1 MASRALKERTY
12 PEFARIAQAMANERR
27 LEIIDLLAQAPRN
40 VEALSRETES
50 PVANVSQH
58 LGILKNAK
66 LVVGEKQGTRT
77 FYRLAGDD
85 VRDLWLS
92 LRELAVS
99 RLPEVEHEVA
109 RSRML
114 DPELVLSRPEVERRL
129 RDNPAPI
136 LIDVRPAVEYMHGHI
151 DGARQVEPGAMA
163 PVLDALPRTRTVI
176 AYCRGP
182 YCVFADEAVRILRA
196 NGREAFRMEGGWPEW
211 AAEGREAASA

>member
-12 PEFARIAQAMANERR
+12 PEFARVAQAMANERR

-40 VEALSRETES
+40 VEALARETES

-58 LGILKNAK
+58 LGILRNAK

-85 VRDLWLS
+85 VRDLWLA
-92 LRELAVS
+92 LRELGVC
-99 RLPEVEHEVA
+99 RLPEIRHEVA
-109 RSRML
+109 KERTL
-114 DPELVLSRPEVERRL
+114 DPGLVLTRQEVAQRMSG
-129 RDNPAPI
+129 NPAPI
-136 LIDVRPAVEYMHGHI
+136 LIDVRPAVEYAHGHI
-151 DGARQVEPGAMA
+151 DGARQIEPGVMA
-163 PVLDALPRTRTVI
+163 TALDDLPRTSTII

-182 YCVFADEAVRILRA
+182 YCVFADDAVRILRA

-211 AAEGREAASA
+211 ASEGRATSA